1 MNDILDILVHFGGGR
16 GGEASATVVRFLLP
30 AFFWLVL
37 AVIADKERRLGN
49 SRKDMYISLAA
60 IAGAGRELLMFLAE
74 YGSFRGHFSFDD
86 FYRFYPP
93 LEHAATMLSGIF
105 ISYAFMRYGANGKK
119 YQTRFVAVSTFVTVV
134 IYFVTAF
141 GWPAF
146 LAAHPKISFAMYGGD
161 LAFRIAASLI
171 FGIALASFLMNR
183 MQGNRVATPLILGI
197 SFLLLDELLMI
208 LNIVTLESYGGVLAP
223 IRHNLHIWAIPF
235 FISTYWTDLAYS
247 RKKYETELVEQHQRL
262 EDLNSTL
269 EARINKIVTDLN
281 LRDWFKS
288 GQNELNTIL
297 RGDKSSAELAD
308 KVLAFFISYLN
319 AGVGV
324 FYLYD
329 ELNESLEIISLY
341 AVSGG
346 KELHGRFALGEG
358 LPGQVALEKKSV
370 ILNSVPPDYLPIGSA
385 LGEADPLN
393 IVLLP
398 VLKNQGL
405 VGVLELGSFKM
416 FTDNDLEF
424 LNMSLEAVAISFSVN
439 NSRQKVDELLQQMQ
453 VQAEELRI
461 QQEELQQSNEE
472 LLERSRILEQLK

>member
-1 MNDILDILVHFGGGR
+1 
-16 GGEASATVVRFLLP
+16 
-30 AFFWLVL
+30 VL
-37 AVIADKERRLGN
+37 AIISGKEWRLEK
-49 SRKDMYISLAA
+49 SRKDKYIFLAA
-60 IAGAGRELLMFLAE
+60 IAGTGRELLMFLAE
-74 YGSFRGHFSFDD
+74 YGSYRGHFSFDS

-93 LEHAATMLSGIF
+93 LEHAATMLVGIF
-105 ISYAFMRYGANGKK
+105 ISYAFMRYGSTEKS
-119 YQTRFVAVSTFVTVV
+119 YQTRFLAVSSFITVV

-141 GWPAF
+141 GWPSF
-146 LAAHPKISFAMYGGD
+146 LSTHPKISFAMYGGD

-171 FGIALASFLMNR
+171 LGIALASFLMNR
-183 MQGNRVATPLILGI
+183 MQGTRVAIPLILGI

-208 LNIVTLESYGGVLAP
+208 LNIATMERNSGVLAP

-235 FISTYWTDLAYS
+235 FISTYWTDLAFS
-247 RKKYETELVEQHQRL
+247 RKKNEAELVEQHQRL

-297 RGDKSSAELAD
+297 RGDKSSVELAD
-308 KVLAFFISYLN
+308 KVLAFLISYLN

-329 ELNESLEIISLY
+329 EQDESLEIISLY

-346 KELHGRFALGEG
+346 KELNGRFALGEG
-358 LPGQVALEKKSV
+358 LPGQVALEKKP
-370 ILNSVPPDYLPIGSA
+370 IFLNSVPPDYLPIGSA

-398 VLKNQGL
+398 VLKNEEL

-416 FTDNDLEF
+416 FTDNAMEF
-424 LNMSLEAVAISFSVN
+424 LNMSMEAVAISFSVN
-439 NSRQKVDELLQQMQ
+439 NSRKKVDELLEQMQ
-453 VQAEELRI
+453 AQAEELRV

-472 LLERSRILEQLK
+472 LLERSRMLEQLK